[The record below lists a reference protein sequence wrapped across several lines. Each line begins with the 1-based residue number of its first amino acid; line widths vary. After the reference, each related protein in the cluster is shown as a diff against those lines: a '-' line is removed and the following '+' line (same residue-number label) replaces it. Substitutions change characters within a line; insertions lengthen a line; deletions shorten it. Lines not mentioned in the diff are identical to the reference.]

1 MGQFHSTT
9 TRKCTM
15 AVLVQG
21 DYLLLIADS
30 LRHQNKYAEA
40 KDVVAVVVGIEI
52 LSPGYG

>member
-1 MGQFHSTT
+1 
-9 TRKCTM
+9 M